1 MRILDRSPISKSGW
15 TVSTP
20 DGEEVVK
27 SYQIVVQIS
36 IATRTVLELPE
47 DAPRIPAILD
57 TGNNH
62 NFAIRRRHLERWS
75 SLAFPSKGWI
85 EVGGFFVPLLA
96 ANIWIHP
103 NRAGSADLSGQTP
116 FLLGIK
122 EGIAVYPPH
131 IPIPARLPILG
142 LCAIIQNGLK
152 TTIDGATQELTME
165 SADS

>member
-1 MRILDRSPISKSGW
+1 VRILDRLPISEFGW

-20 DGEEVVK
+20 DTEEVVK
-27 SYQIVVQIS
+27 SYQIVVRIS
-36 IATRTVLELPE
+36 IATRIVLELPE
-47 DAPRIPAILD
+47 GAPRIPAILD

-62 NFAIRRRHLERWS
+62 NFAIRRSHLERWS

-96 ANIWIHP
+96 ASIWIHP
-103 NRAGSADLSGQTP
+103 NRAGSVDPSGQTP
-116 FLLGIK
+116 FLLGMN

-131 IPIPARLPILG
+131 VPNPARLPILG
-142 LCAIIQNGLK
+142 LRPIIQNGLK
-152 TTIDGATQELTME
+152 LTIDGATRDLTME